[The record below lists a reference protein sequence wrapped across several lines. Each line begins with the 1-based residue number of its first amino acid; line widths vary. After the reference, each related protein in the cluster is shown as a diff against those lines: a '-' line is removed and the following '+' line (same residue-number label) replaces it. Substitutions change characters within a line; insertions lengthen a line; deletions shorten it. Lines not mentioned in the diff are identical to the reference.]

1 MSLADFLFTPT
12 LQRVLQTVLLS
23 PERTFT
29 LTQLLHAAG
38 PGRGNTVKQIDRLVE
53 VGVLQEAPRE
63 GRNRRISANPAFELY
78 PELVS
83 IMRKTFGIKEPI
95 AELLA
100 PHQTHIQEAFIYGSS
115 ATGAERHGSD
125 IDLMV
130 IADDALDYAA
140 LKTEALQLSQS
151 LAREINLTVYGPK
164 EWTRLQQQ
172 DSIVQAIAQGPKLE
186 IAHAETPR

>member
-63 GRNRRISANPAFELY
+63 GRNRRISA
-78 PELVS
+78 LV
-83 IMRKTFGIKEPI
+83 T
-95 AELLA
+95 
-100 PHQTHIQEAFIYGSS
+100 T
-115 ATGAERHGSD
+115 
-125 IDLMV
+125 
-130 IADDALDYAA
+130 
-140 LKTEALQLSQS
+140 
-151 LAREINLTVYGPK
+151 
-164 EWTRLQQQ
+164 
-172 DSIVQAIAQGPKLE
+172 
-186 IAHAETPR
+186 

>member
-100 PHQTHIQEAFIYGSS
+100 PHQTHIQRLF
-115 ATGAERHGSD
+115 
-125 IDLMV
+125 
-130 IADDALDYAA
+130 
-140 LKTEALQLSQS
+140 
-151 LAREINLTVYGPK
+151 NLP
-164 EWTRLQQQ
+164 
-172 DSIVQAIAQGPKLE
+172 
-186 IAHAETPR
+186 